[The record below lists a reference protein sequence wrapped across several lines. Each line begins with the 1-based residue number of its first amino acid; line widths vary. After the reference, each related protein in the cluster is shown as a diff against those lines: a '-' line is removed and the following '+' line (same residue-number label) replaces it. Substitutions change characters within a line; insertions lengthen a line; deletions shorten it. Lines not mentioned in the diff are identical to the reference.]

1 MKLHLAKTAGRNQFT
16 GYGAGYVAVNN
27 QRHERSL
34 VVTPDTIHDT
44 WAVSGIDALGAS
56 ELAFLIE
63 LKPEIL
69 LLGTG
74 ATHRFPG
81 TAALREFARAQIGV
95 ESMDTAAACRTFNI
109 LMAEGRNVV
118 AAVIVSID

>member
-1 MKLHLAKTAGRNQFT
+1 MKLHLAKIAGQNQFT

-27 QRHERSL
+27 QRYEHSL
-34 VVTPDTIHDT
+34 VVTPEAIHDT
-44 WAVSGIDALGAS
+44 WSVSSIDALGADNI
-56 ELAFLIE
+56 AFL
-63 LKPEIL
+63 LKLEPEIL

-81 TAALREFARAQIGV
+81 PATLREFAHAQIGV

-109 LMAEGRNVV
+109 LMAEGRNVI
-118 AAVIVSID
+118 AAIIV

>member
-1 MKLHLAKTAGRNQFT
+1 MKLHLAAVKDRNQFT

-27 QRHERSL
+27 QRYERSI
-34 VVTPDTIHDT
+34 VVTPEALHEGWNVTNVESMDP
-44 WAVSGIDALGAS
+44 AALG
-56 ELAFLIE
+56 FLLT

-74 ATHRFPG
+74 ATHRFPSP
-81 TAALREFARAQIGV
+81 ASLREFAQAQIGV
-95 ESMDTAAACRTFNI
+95 ETMDTAAACRTFNI

-118 AAVIVSID
+118 AAIIV

>member
-1 MKLHLAKTAGRNQFT
+1 MKLHLAKAAGQNQFT

-27 QRHERSL
+27 QRYERSL
-34 VVTPDTIHDT
+34 VVTPDAIHNT
-44 WAVSGIDALGAS
+44 WAVASIDTLDAN
-56 ELAFLIE
+56 ELAFLTE

-81 TAALREFARAQIGV
+81 TTALREFARAQIGV

-118 AAVIVSID
+118 AAIIV

>member
-1 MKLHLAKTAGRNQFT
+1 MKLHLARIGEQNQFT
-16 GYGAGYVAVNN
+16 GYGIGYIEVNK
-27 QRHERSL
+27 QRYQRSL
-34 VVTPDTIHDT
+34 IVTPVAIHDT
-44 WAVSGIDALGAS
+44 WAVTAVDAVGADQL
-56 ELAFLIE
+56 EFLLA

-81 TAALREFARAQIGV
+81 PALLREFARAQVGV

-118 AAVIVSID
+118 AAVIL

>member
-1 MKLHLAKTAGRNQFT
+1 MKLHLAKIGAQNQFT
-16 GYGAGYVAVNN
+16 GYGGGYVEVNK
-27 QRHERSL
+27 QRYERSI
-34 VVTPDTIHDT
+34 VVTPEAIHDS
-44 WAVSGIDALGAS
+44 WSVASLDALSPEALNFL
-56 ELAFLIE
+56 LA

-74 ATHRFPG
+74 ATHRFPAP
-81 TAALREFARAQIGV
+81 AALREFARAQIGV

-118 AAVIVSID
+118 AAVIV